1 MSKIRN
7 KTLNSFVPVAG
18 VFTFLL
24 FAGFGFWISVSAWD
38 GMVYVSDLKLK
49 GLNGRVPAAIPKD
62 LDFSRLNG
70 AELMSASQKRLLT
83 AAKVIISQKRIGIEF
98 GQFIIRSTDGQRQ
111 LACDFYDRVRVRL
124 QADGVAVSG
133 ERPEIEV
140 NAPCATSTDLA
151 MTEPIW
157 IPTEEIMSGEAVDG
171 EAKFNID
178 DESASQAVRAT
189 LEQTSFRFKNMTP
202 HWPRRWAITE
212 VTLYRESEPGK
223 EVHVDQ
229 SDMKDFSKKPLIL
242 TWPESAIR

>member
-1 MSKIRN
+1 MSMNRN
-7 KTLNSFVPVAG
+7 KSSKLFAPLAG
-18 VFTFLL
+18 AFTFLL
-24 FAGFGFWISVSAWD
+24 FAVFGFWISISAWD
-38 GMVYVSDLKLK
+38 GMIYVSDLKLK

-83 AAKVIISQKRIGIEF
+83 AARVITTQKNIGIEF

-124 QADGVAVSG
+124 QADGIAVSG
-133 ERPEIEV
+133 ERPEIEI

-151 MTEPIW
+151 LTEPIW

-171 EAKFNID
+171 EAKFNSN
-178 DESASQAVRAT
+178 DESVSQSIRAT
-189 LEQTSFRFKNMTP
+189 LEQTSFRFKNMTH
-202 HWPRRWAITE
+202 HWPRRWAVTE

-229 SDMKDFSKKPLIL
+229 SDMKDFNKKPLVL
-242 TWPESAIR
+242 TWPESAVH